1 MAKDKKKTAD
11 ASAVEETKSTKKAK
25 TDSDKPA
32 KVSIKEDDLY
42 GDVKDTKVFMAGWKT
57 ILTYIAHYE
66 KKSGAE
72 IELDIQEMY
81 NELKKN
87 DKLTLREL
95 FEKAVKD
102 SMSNAM

>member
-1 MAKDKKKTAD
+1 M
-11 ASAVEETKSTKKAK
+11 
-25 TDSDKPA
+25 
-32 KVSIKEDDLY
+32 SIKEDDLY
-42 GDVKDTKVFMAGWKT
+42 GDVKDTKTFMAGWKT
-57 ILTYIAHYE
+57 VLTYIAHYE
-66 KKSGAE
+66 KKSGIE